1 LSVVSAKVL
10 STRPGSSLRQ
20 GKRVTR
26 VQVVQG
32 GTWDAEVIE
41 NDLGVPP
48 LTYLRPVLSPVLF
61 VEGDEGLEEARV
73 LPFQPVG

>member
-1 LSVVSAKVL
+1 M
-10 STRPGSSLRQ
+10 
-20 GKRVTR
+20 TR